1 MNNRQTVDAKF
12 DNPETA
18 DARSARLWPDPFI
31 APDVPSSEWLD
42 RWWAGEGDADL
53 NAQMAASPNCRR
65 VAEALRQE
73 SFSQALREQPVET
86 APEPPPPEPA
96 RPDAAPRVV
105 GALVET
111 RAEIQ
116 LFDADRAMPVWRL
129 GFPPTAFLVE
139 GPSETGFDRIWR
151 AMFAAPRFIFPDDE
165 PGEPAL
171 VLTVGDSEWLAFPA
185 LEYPLSDDQISRV
198 AGSVD
203 TAGRDDLVVARQALA
218 EGLPLPPELTV
229 GAASADA
236 PGRKDRLA
244 RLMEGAG
251 WLAAV
256 ADARLQAA
264 EWEAEWEAE
273 IEEALA
279 ETATEDTFA
288 IRLPANAMAF
298 ARGPEVVTPA
308 FLIRLREGETAR
320 EVLARP
326 QRLEELGTPLVA
338 ALKQRPADFGDGTV
352 SAIWK
357 LTPPL
362 PTGLA
367 GSLVAVVNRET
378 RQVLG
383 TARPDSQD
391 VVRWKTSLDRLTNLE
406 VDQLVLIIISRA

>member
-1 MNNRQTVDAKF
+1 MDAKLH
-12 DNPETA
+12 NLETA
-18 DARSARLWPDPFI
+18 DARSVRLWPDPLV
-31 APDVPSSEWLD
+31 APDVPSGEWLD

-65 VAEALRQE
+65 AAEALRQE
-73 SFSQALREQPVET
+73 SFSQALGGQAVET
-86 APEPPPPEPA
+86 APVPPPPEPA
-96 RPDAAPRVV
+96 RPDAAPRAV

-111 RAEIQ
+111 RADIQ
-116 LFDADRAMPVWRL
+116 LFDADRAIQPVWRL

-139 GPSETGFDRIWR
+139 GPFETGFDRVWR
-151 AMFAAPRFIFPDDE
+151 AMFAAPRFIFPDDG
-165 PGEPAL
+165 PGEEAL
-171 VLTVGDSEWLAFPA
+171 VLAVDGAEWLAFPA
-185 LEYPLSDDQISRV
+185 LEYPLSDNQISRV
-198 AGSVD
+198 AGSVGV
-203 TAGRDDLVVARQALA
+203 AGREDLAVARQALA

>member
-1 MNNRQTVDAKF
+1 MDAKLH
-12 DNPETA
+12 NPETA

-42 RWWAGEGDADL
+42 RWWAGKGDADL

-65 VAEALRQE
+65 AAEALRQE
-73 SFSQALREQPVET
+73 SFGQALRGQPVET

-96 RPDAAPRVV
+96 RPDAAPRAV

-111 RAEIQ
+111 RADIQ

-129 GFPPTAFLVE
+129 GFPPSAFLVE
-139 GPSETGFDRIWR
+139 GPSETGFDRTWR
-151 AMFAAPRFIFPDDE
+151 ALFAAPRFIFPDGD
-165 PGEPAL
+165 PGEQAL

-185 LEYPLSDDQISRV
+185 LEYPLSDYQISRV

-203 TAGRDDLVVARQALA
+203 AAGQDDLVVARQALA
-218 EGLPLPPELTV
+218 EGLPLPPELAV
-229 GAASADA
+229 GTAPAGG

-251 WLAAV
+251 WLTAV

-264 EWEAEWEAE
+264 EWEAE
-273 IEEALA
+273 IGEALTEA
-279 ETATEDTFA
+279 ATEDAFA
-288 IRLPANAMAF
+288 LGLPANEMAF
-298 ARGPEVVTPA
+298 ARGPEVLTPA
-308 FLIRLREGETAR
+308 FLIRLREGETSR

-326 QRLEELGTPLVA
+326 QRLKELGTPIVA
-338 ALKQRPADFGDGTV
+338 ALKQRPADLGDGTV

-357 LTPPL
+357 LTHPL

-383 TARPDSQD
+383 TARLDSRG
-391 VVRWKTSLDRLTNLE
+391 VVRWKTSLDRLTHLQ
-406 VDQLVLIIISRA
+406 VDHLALIIISRA

>member
-1 MNNRQTVDAKF
+1 MDAKY

-18 DARSARLWPDPFI
+18 DARSARLWPDPFV

-53 NAQMAASPNCRR
+53 NAQMAASANCRR
-65 VAEALRQE
+65 AAEALRQE
-73 SFSQALREQPVET
+73 SFSQALRGQPVET
-86 APEPPPPEPA
+86 APSAPPSEPA
-96 RPDAAPRVV
+96 RPDAAPRAV

-111 RAEIQ
+111 RADIQ

-129 GFPPTAFLVE
+129 GFPPAAFLVE

-151 AMFAAPRFIFPDDE
+151 AMFAAPRFIFPDDD

-171 VLTVGDSEWLAFPA
+171 VLSVGDSEWLAFPA

-198 AGSVD
+198 AGSVGA
-203 TAGRDDLVVARQALA
+203 AGQGYLAVARQALA

-229 GAASADA
+229 GAVPADA

-251 WLAAV
+251 WLSAV

-264 EWEAEWEAE
+264 EWEAE

-279 ETATEDTFA
+279 EAATEDMFA
-288 IRLPANAMAF
+288 LRLPANEMAF
-298 ARGPEVVTPA
+298 ARGPEVVTSA

-320 EVLARP
+320 ELLARP
-326 QRLEELGTPLVA
+326 QRLEELGTSLVA
-338 ALKQRPADFGDGTV
+338 ALKQRPADLGDGIV

-362 PTGLA
+362 PTGVD
-367 GSLVAVVNRET
+367 GSLVAVVNRES

-383 TARPDSQD
+383 TARLDGHG
-391 VVRWKTSLDRLTNLE
+391 VVRWKTSIDRLTNLR